1 MVSKGV
7 LIFTVLTATCSSQII
22 RYNINHHCSG
32 GTGGVF
38 KYDRLKNGRYM
49 LSGEN
54 VQVIIFNRV
63 DSDVELIISTTN
75 FKKELNQIKIKV
87 GFCPRLTIRGN
98 IIKHITI
105 EHANKECQYETSTTT
120 VSRDNKRDKVQIST
134 YQSNHGSTTSINKN
148 HFDSTTMSVNN
159 DIRQTSEHTTPVHSS
174 SATAR
179 NDDSTTPVHSSTL
192 TMRNDDSATMSGSN
206 EGDKRQTSEYQ
217 HTTPV
222 CPGTSTIEDGHH
234 EETEKVKTYLVW
246 LITITALCVLLTC
259 STIIVFC
266 CRGTIRGRNCF
277 FKLLVQTLW
286 MLLML

>member
-22 RYNINHHCSG
+22 RYNINHHCLG

-38 KYDRLKNGRYM
+38 ECDRLKNERYM

-98 IIKHITI
+98 IIKHTTI

-134 YQSNHGSTTSINKN
+134 YQSNHGSTTSINKK

-159 DIRQTSEHTTPVHSS
+159 DKRQTSEHTSPVHSS

-179 NDDSTTPVHSSTL
+179 NDDSVTPVHGSTL
-192 TMRNDDSATMSGSN
+192 TMRNDDSATMTMSGSN

-222 CPGTSTIEDGHH
+222 CPGTKCTSTIGDGHHDH

-246 LITITALCVLLTC
+246 LITMTACKY
-259 STIIVFC
+259 
-266 CRGTIRGRNCF
+266 NQ
-277 FKLLVQTLW
+277 KN
-286 MLLML
+286 

>member
-22 RYNINHHCSG
+22 RYNINHHCFG

-38 KYDRLKNGRYM
+38 ECDRLKNGRYM

-98 IIKHITI
+98 IIKHTTI

-134 YQSNHGSTTSINKN
+134 YQSNHGSTTSINKK

-159 DIRQTSEHTTPVHSS
+159 DKRQTSEHTSPAHSS

-179 NDDSTTPVHSSTL
+179 NDDSVTPVHGSTL
-192 TMRNDDSATMSGSN
+192 TMRNDDSATMTMSGSN

-222 CPGTSTIEDGHH
+222 SPDTKCTSTIGDGHHDH

-246 LITITALCVLLTC
+246 LITITACKY
-259 STIIVFC
+259 
-266 CRGTIRGRNCF
+266 NQ
-277 FKLLVQTLW
+277 KN
-286 MLLML
+286 